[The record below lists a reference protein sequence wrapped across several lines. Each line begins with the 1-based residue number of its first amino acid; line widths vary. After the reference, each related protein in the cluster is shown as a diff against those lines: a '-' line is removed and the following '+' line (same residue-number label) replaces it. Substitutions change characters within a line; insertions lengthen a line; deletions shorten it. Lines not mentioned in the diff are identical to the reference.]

1 MLIDG
6 SPALRP
12 FADSPS
18 VDVQKALL
26 CDEHPCKNQELFR
39 FGLRSANPIM
49 PRNKLPCS
57 VFSSGECCKRV
68 VDPLEPDLFGL
79 LLCTSRSA
87 SVCTCVCVCV
97 HVFTCHSFSS
107 SAIKASRV
115 LLEAEKYLL
124 MTISANLPKLS
135 CFLKASR
142 LLVIHV
148 SRQRSI
154 MMTYNCI

>member
-1 MLIDG
+1 MAVLHYD
-6 SPALRP
+6 LLLT
-12 FADSPS
+12 
-18 VDVQKALL
+18 ALL
-26 CDEHPCKNQELFR
+26 LMSKKR
-39 FGLRSANPIM
+39 FFVTSILAKIKSSFALVSDLRIPSYLETDCHAQ
-49 PRNKLPCS
+49 CS
-57 VFSSGECCKRV
+57 VRV
-68 VDPLEPDLFGL
+68 NAAKEYVDPLEPKLFGL

-154 MMTYNCI
+154 IMTYNCI